1 VVAVRVYVEGGGDT
15 KAQRGPL
22 RIALKQWLEEAI
34 PGAPAIT
41 VVACGGRSSAFEDFA
56 EAVKD
61 HPDAF
66 CILLVDSEAPV
77 ATADRWRHVKDRQ
90 GDGWAP
96 PRGVGEDNLH
106 FMAQTME
113 TWLCADPDALAEFF
127 GPGFA
132 RSKLPQRKD
141 LEDEPK
147 ADVAAKL
154 AAASAPSHRGPYH
167 KGRDLALLGRVSP
180 TRVQDRCPH
189 AKSFVGAVASNLAR

>member
-15 KAQRGPL
+15 SAQRKPL
-22 RIALKQWLEEAI
+22 RIALKQWLEAAI
-34 PGAPAIT
+34 PEASTVA
-41 VVACGGRSSAFEDFA
+41 VVACGGRARTFEDFA
-56 EAVKD
+56 LGVEK

-77 ATADRWRHVKDRQ
+77 ATADRWRHVKDRP

-96 PRGVGEDNLH
+96 PSGVGEDNLH

-113 TWLCADPDALAEFF
+113 TWLCADPGALAQFF

-132 RSKLPQRKD
+132 KGKLPQRKD

-154 AAASAPSHRGPYH
+154 AAASAPSHHGAYH
-167 KGRDLALLGRVSP
+167 KGRDLVLLGRVSP
-180 TRVQDRCPH
+180 TRVQSRCPH